1 MTATVQGNP
10 AKWMAF
16 YDQALKIDIDEETR
30 LLTNYRYSIKE
41 YVEGDPIKSGTKNLG
56 QVASDDYDKFY
67 SQCDRTMVGFV

>member
-56 QVASDDYDKFY
+56 
-67 SQCDRTMVGFV
+67 

>member
-41 YVEGDPIKSGTKNLG
+41 YVEGDPVKSGIKNLG

-67 SQCDRTMVGFV
+67 S